1 MTGETELN
9 ILLRSMKPVL
19 NPGDYVFCNVKD
31 LQALDL
37 KNIVMLFAEAEGYTV
52 ILEKQLADALA
63 LLYHDVVS
71 WITLTVHSSL
81 SAVGLTAAFSGALS
95 AQQISC
101 NVVAAYYHDHIFVP
115 VKDAATAMIILNG
128 IMVE

>member
-1 MTGETELN
+1 MTGETDLD
-9 ILLRSMKPVL
+9 ILLRSIKPVL
-19 NPGDYVFCNVKD
+19 NRGDYVFCNVKD
-31 LQALDL
+31 LHALDL
-37 KNIVMLFAEAEGYTV
+37 KNLVMLFAEAEGYTV
-52 ILEKQLADALA
+52 ILEKQLADAQA

-81 SAVGLTAAFSGALS
+81 SAVGLTAAFSSALS

-115 VKDAATAMIILNG
+115 EKDAAPAMKILNDL
-128 IMVE
+128 MVE

>member
-95 AQQISC
+95 AQHISC

-115 VKDAATAMIILNG
+115 VKDAETAMKILNG
-128 IMVE
+128 LMVE